1 MEWFDAQHLQFGC
14 IGFVKTKMKSS
25 AAERYCVSKGY
36 RLVEI
41 YNQNQ
46 QDFLVEK
53 CNEIDPA
60 RNHDGGF
67 WIGLKRTQGTKIW
80 KWLDSDVK
88 PDFTAWGNSNPN
100 NGMSELLAAI
110 YKSYGYKWVDFDKQD
125 YYNDTPICQ
134 KMSKKY
140 QNDCS
145 CLKEQDLEIDWF
157 DAKHLQLGCIGF
169 VKIEMKSPEA
179 EKYCAS
185 RGYRLVEIYN
195 QNQQDYIVD
204 KCTDI
209 GHRRIGNVDQSPRN
223 VEPTEARI
231 LRRRGSC
238 FWIGLKRTIGTST
251 WKWLDSGVTPEFTAW
266 DSGSGQPNNGNGGLL
281 ANAHKFHGY
290 KWGDFNQYHKFEN
303 CKPICQKLN

>member
-1 MEWFDAQHLQFGC
+1 MKLKNKNYILTYQDCSGLEDPDLEWFDAQHLQFGC

-25 AAERYCVSKGY
+25 AAELYCLSKGY

-46 QDFLVEK
+46 QDFLVQK
-53 CNEIDPA
+53 CIKIDPA

-67 WIGLKRTQGTKIW
+67 WIGLKRTQGTEIW

-88 PDFTAWGNSNPN
+88 PEFTAWGNSNPN
-100 NGMSELLAAI
+100 NGTSELLAAI

-195 QNQQDYIVD
+195 QNQQDFIAE
-204 KCTDI
+204 KCTEI
-209 GHRRIGNVDQSPRN
+209 RPR
-223 VEPTEARI
+223 P
-231 LRRRGSC
+231 LS
-238 FWIGLKRTIGTST
+238 FWIGLKRTQGTST
-251 WKWLDSGVTPEFTAW
+251 WKWLDSGVVPEFTAW
-266 DSGSGQPNNGNGGLL
+266 ESGEPENEYNDELL
-281 ANAHKFHGY
+281 ANAYPRWGY
-290 KWGDFNQYHKFEN
+290 KWADFKQHNFYK